1 MKKIKGVIVALS
13 VFLLCGCSVEY
24 DLTINKDSSVNEKV
38 IATENTNR
46 MKANTGLNESNS
58 VTYLYDMFK
67 RKGYKT
73 RLHKITKDDNTVVTV
88 TGNYNSL
95 DEYENNFKSDLF
107 EEVNITKNGD
117 IVTITLDQ
125 SKELSSTSNKSLVYD
140 DVTVKFNIPFKVTN
154 HNADSAARGVY
165 TWHIKKDEKLKHIT
179 LSYDESVYKKAKIF
193 KLGKTELHKLRL
205 KRFDKCIEIVYI
217 VLRSFFYVFSLF
229 THHPI

>member
-1 MKKIKGVIVALS
+1 M
-13 VFLLCGCSVEY
+13 
-24 DLTINKDSSVNEKV
+24 
-38 IATENTNR
+38 
-46 MKANTGLNESNS
+46 
-58 VTYLYDMFK
+58 
-67 RKGYKT
+67 
-73 RLHKITKDDNTVVTV
+73 
-88 TGNYNSL
+88 
-95 DEYENNFKSDLF
+95 F

-193 KLGKTELHKLRL
+193 KLGKTEFSIKL
-205 KRFDKCIEIVYI
+205 E
-217 VLRSFFYVFSLF
+217 VFAIGLILFISLLI
-229 THHPI
+229 TTVVVVNNRRNNKI